1 MLAAEGFADAVFG
14 EERAAG
20 LQGLRVDAAVFGEQ
34 AAAKL
39 HADTGQQLLADL
51 RFAVFAQGVGHFVAD
66 DGGEFV
72 VTQVQFFDEAAVHR
86 HFAARHRPG
95 VEFVGADDVHFPVKR
110 HAGAVVG
117 VRRRHHAVEDVM
129 HALGG
134 GRAGVERV
142 LALCF
147 AQDLL
152 VAFGGFEVDGARVVA
167 RHVGNIGTTA
177 EGKQGQ
183 AKQGFLSHG
192 DFSSSEWA
200 GAAIFPHFTRWIFL
214 TSH

>member
-20 LQGLRVDAAVFGEQ
+20 LQGLRVNAAVFGKQ

-72 VTQVQFFDEAAVHR
+72 VCEVQFFDEAAVHR

-117 VRRRHHAVEDVM
+117 VGRRHHAVEDVM

-134 GRAGVERV
+134 LRAVVECV
-142 LALCF
+142 FALCF
-147 AQDLL
+147 AEDLL
-152 VAFGGFEVDGARVVA
+152 VALGGFLVEGLAVVA
-167 RHVGNIGTTA
+167 GHVGDVGAAT
-177 EGKQGQ
+177 ERQQGQ

-200 GAAIFPHFTRWIFL
+200 GAAIFPQFTAPIFL